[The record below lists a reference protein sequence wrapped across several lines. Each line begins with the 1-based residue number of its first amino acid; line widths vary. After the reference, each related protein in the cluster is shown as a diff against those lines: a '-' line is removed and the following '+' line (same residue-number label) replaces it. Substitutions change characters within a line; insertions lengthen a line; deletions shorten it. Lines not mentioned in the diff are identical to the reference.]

1 MSRWDTEDYTK
12 EVYMKK
18 GNKKRE
24 IKKMRV
30 STKKDIK
37 YITYKYNI

>member
-24 IKKMRV
+24 IKKWEYQQR
-30 STKKDIK
+30 KI
-37 YITYKYNI
+37 

>member
-24 IKKMRV
+24 KKKHKEINKER
-30 STKKDIK
+30 
-37 YITYKYNI
+37 YKIYNL

>member
-24 IKKMRV
+24 KKNIKR